1 MCIILW
7 SKATGALAKLYLEG
21 VVQMYS
27 FLLAGILQQP
37 TTTLG
42 HTFFEAAIF
51 DKFRKAETWLMT
63 KLKSADQID
72 MTFMALDYYWLVF
85 RATCTQFPSDGLSRE
100 EVKTWLMN
108 THFLLAVASQQ
119 DYSVVGPAFPGMLTD
134 PLFIAG
140 INWLLKTFDDL
151 TIKS

>member
-1 MCIILW
+1 
-7 SKATGALAKLYLEG
+7 
-21 VVQMYS
+21 
-27 FLLAGILQQP
+27 
-37 TTTLG
+37 
-42 HTFFEAAIF
+42 
-51 DKFRKAETWLMT
+51 
-63 KLKSADQID
+63 
-72 MTFMALDYYWLVF
+72 
-85 RATCTQFPSDGLSRE
+85 
-100 EVKTWLMN
+100 MN